1 MAETVCWW
9 LCPGVTVLWFNCL
22 WLVFFLNDCDLV
34 ALFFYCIV
42 LPSYSQPPWG
52 PWMIGKVRDQQTLLR
67 LKPAW
72 KKKDFSFTAFIF
84 KVSVAFLAQ
93 FTSTIW
99 SFEVFYVG
107 RHRIHLLSLTFSMEN
122 SLDNI
127 IPCVPI
133 PVVLKLFSK
142 RIILKQPFSSV
153 VLLHTGVTWW
163 SSSVWWEFGRTVIS
177 NGAQQDVLWAQLVNF
192 ACTLNSAT

>member
-1 MAETVCWW
+1 MISFLFKW
-9 LCPGVTVLWFNCL
+9 LWFGWFILLLHCFAFIFSTTLGPMNDRQGKRSTNIVTFKTCL
-22 WLVFFLNDCDLV
+22 E
-34 ALFFYCIV
+34 
-42 LPSYSQPPWG
+42 
-52 PWMIGKVRDQQTLLR
+52 
-67 LKPAW
+67 
-72 KKKDFSFTAFIF
+72 KKDFSFTAFIF

-99 SFEVFYVG
+99 SFEVFYLG

-142 RIILKQPFSSV
+142 RIILKPPFSSI

-163 SSSVWWEFGRTVIS
+163 SSSVWWEFGITVIS